1 MVKATKA
8 KLHVRLVVDS
18 AGHQIFSRKRN
29 ISLNRFSLL
38 IYGARLGT
46 FVHERSSF
54 CSSAFYVNIL
64 NEFFVGLVPFCFI
77 YFCHLFC
84 VCVCYIQAGTG
95 VGH

>member
-46 FVHERSSF
+46 FVHEQSTF
-54 CSSAFYVNIL
+54 C
-64 NEFFVGLVPFCFI
+64 
-77 YFCHLFC
+77 
-84 VCVCYIQAGTG
+84 
-95 VGH
+95 